1 MDHLIKAI
9 DDLPDEEI
17 IKLNE
22 AIDDL
27 VKVGEQRVYAANTGR
42 YMARCFVKCSS
53 HFLDS
58 VATKAKCAPAFAGVL
73 NKMASEGIPA
83 LTILAS
89 PGEAS
94 EPTLEKLAS
103 SDHYYQNGGR
113 AFARIV
119 DLIFN
124 GV

>member
-9 DDLPDEEI
+9 DDLPDEEV
-17 IKLNE
+17 IKLNS
-22 AIDDL
+22 AIDEL
-27 VKVGEQRVYAANTGR
+27 IKVGEQRVYASNTGR
-42 YMARCFVKCSS
+42 YMARCFVKYSS
-53 HFLDS
+53 HFLES
-58 VATKAKCAPAFAGVL
+58 VNSRIKCAPVFAGAL
-73 NKMASEGIPA
+73 NKMAAEGIPA

-89 PGEAS
+89 SGEAS

-103 SDHYYQNGGR
+103 SDHYYRNGGR